1 MKRPA
6 KSFPEIREDGLQ
18 NAPRPLRAAIN
29 KGFVPAEYESN
40 MRKMAEQM
48 FNRFLHDP
56 TQNLRHSS
64 ADKKNA
70 NAIEAVKK
78 MFDIEIDRCD
88 LALYKDDHHTK
99 GYES

>member
-1 MKRPA
+1 
-6 KSFPEIREDGLQ
+6 
-18 NAPRPLRAAIN
+18 
-29 KGFVPAEYESN
+29 ESN

-64 ADKKNA
+64 ADKTNA
-70 NAIEAVKK
+70 NTIEAVKK
-78 MFDIEIDRCD
+78 MFDIEIDSCN
-88 LALYKDDHHTK
+88 LVLYKDDNHIK